1 VGKTP
6 PSDGRAKVLP
16 VVTHFLVSK
25 YLAEFLR
32 HSSGSLTYLCE
43 LLHNVGSI
51 NEVGLTIDVNKT
63 NIAGGFISRGIINGP
78 PNPGLRSLP
87 TKSKFLA
94 TERFRWGGK
103 FAEGRL
109 SS

>member
-1 VGKTP
+1 M
-6 PSDGRAKVLP
+6 
-16 VVTHFLVSK
+16 
-25 YLAEFLR
+25 
-32 HSSGSLTYLCE
+32 
-43 LLHNVGSI
+43 GSI

-94 TERFRWGGK
+94 VSQSEDYGYKALDWWPEPEEQKAGG
-103 FAEGRL
+103 
-109 SS
+109 